1 MLRTF
6 LVFVFCSFF
15 LCASDASAQQFLTTQ
30 SREVAW
36 KCHGWVWI
44 GDTNLFCA
52 DAKTDQLSKVGLDG
66 SVKFTGLPIV
76 GGVQPKAVLAVA
88 EDSDD
93 NFYVVDGLR
102 IFAYS
107 PDGRFQKAITP
118 GVQMSMGI
126 VAIDSQHF
134 FVAGGIPPRSK
145 DSKPTI
151 FRVGPDGIE
160 QQFSDVFVKGLSGTD
175 DYVVNGV
182 SFLALD
188 RTRGLLY
195 QVGQNSYEIRVFDL
209 NGSLLRTI
217 ASPSQ
222 YPFKPGQIEHFGK
235 GSALAPGDAISD
247 VVVLSNGG
255 LAINGDTLDFAEVDG
270 KKTTVSYSRFVDLYD
285 ANGTF
290 LRRLR
295 GADLTLNGGFFTGFD
310 HKTGKA
316 YFRNDAKVIEANL
329 HQ

>member
-6 LVFVFCSFF
+6 LVFVFCSCF
-15 LCASDASAQQFLTTQ
+15 LSASEASAQQFLTTQ

-44 GDTNLFCA
+44 GNTNLFCA
-52 DAKTDQLSKVGLDG
+52 DVKTDQLSKVALDG
-66 SVKFTGLPIV
+66 TVRFTALPSV
-76 GGVQPKAVLAVA
+76 GGVQPHAVLAVA
-88 EDSDD
+88 EDADD

-107 PDGRFQKAITP
+107 PDGKFQRAITP

-134 FVAGGIPPRSK
+134 FVAGGLPPKSK
-145 DSKPTI
+145 DSKPTV
-151 FRVGPDGIE
+151 FRVGPNGVE

-195 QVGQNSYEIRVFDL
+195 QVAQNSYEIRVFDL
-209 NGSLLRTI
+209 SGTLLRTI

-235 GSALAPGDAISD
+235 GSALSPGDAISD

-255 LAINGDTLDFAEVDG
+255 LAINGDTLDFAETDG
-270 KKTTVSYSRFVDLYD
+270 KKTSVSYTRFVDLYD

-316 YFRNDAKVIEANL
+316 YFRNDAKVIEASL